1 MIKTFKLKFGR
12 AKGIEPET
20 ITAAPVT
27 VFVGPNNS
35 GKSKI
40 LSEIYQYCQTGS
52 KYENFVLL
60 EELTF
65 IETPDEKISETID
78 HVKQVPGHAD
88 ALQMG
93 HILVGNASSRRQ
105 VNPDQLKMWLTSP
118 TTNLSAFAQYFLQFA
133 TLILGGSNRINLV
146 VTQPGGDLQQSAQS
160 SFQMLFR
167 DDIKRAEVRRIVYEA
182 FGVYFVLD
190 PTQLGQ
196 LRIRLS
202 TVAPKSD
209 LEERGIHAD
218 AVQFHAKA
226 QLIDSASDGV
236 KAFTG
241 IVTELIA
248 GDPRVVLIDEPEAFL
263 HLSLAFKLGLEIS
276 RAVSFDKRVFA
287 STHSPHFVMGCIQS
301 GAPVNIVRL
310 TYRNGIATSRLLPS
324 KELLEL
330 MRNPLLRSTN
340 VISGLFYEFV
350 IVTEGDA
357 DRAFYQE
364 INERLLRLKPE
375 WGIPNCLFIN
385 AQNKQTIR
393 TIVRPLRNLGIP
405 AVAIVDVDALKEGGT
420 NWTNLLGSANVPD
433 LAQNSLG
440 TLRAAVKTAMDA
452 TGKDMKRE
460 GGLAILTGA
469 EQEAAQN
476 LLDQVA
482 DYGIFVLPRGE
493 LESWLKG
500 LGATGHGPSWLIE
513 IFEKMGEDPE
523 SPSYVRPGN
532 DDVWQFMS
540 KIKTWLTD
548 SDRKGIPQ

>member
-1 MIKTFKLKFGR
+1 
-12 AKGIEPET
+12 
-20 ITAAPVT
+20 
-27 VFVGPNNS
+27 
-35 GKSKI
+35 
-40 LSEIYQYCQTGS
+40 
-52 KYENFVLL
+52 
-60 EELTF
+60 
-65 IETPDEKISETID
+65 
-78 HVKQVPGHAD
+78 
-88 ALQMG
+88 
-93 HILVGNASSRRQ
+93 
-105 VNPDQLKMWLTSP
+105 
-118 TTNLSAFAQYFLQFA
+118 
-133 TLILGGSNRINLV
+133 
-146 VTQPGGDLQQSAQS
+146 
-160 SFQMLFR
+160 
-167 DDIKRAEVRRIVYEA
+167 
-182 FGVYFVLD
+182 
-190 PTQLGQ
+190 
-196 LRIRLS
+196 
-202 TVAPKSD
+202 
-209 LEERGIHAD
+209 
-218 AVQFHAKA
+218 
-226 QLIDSASDGV
+226 
-236 KAFTG
+236 
-241 IVTELIA
+241 
-248 GDPRVVLIDEPEAFL
+248 
-263 HLSLAFKLGLEIS
+263 
-276 RAVSFDKRVFA
+276 
-287 STHSPHFVMGCIQS
+287 MGCIQS

-310 TYRNGIATSRLLPS
+310 TFRNGIATSRLLPS
-324 KELLEL
+324 GELLEL

-357 DRAFYQE
+357 DRVFYQE

-440 TLRAAVKTAMDA
+440 TLRAAVKAAMDA

-523 SPSYVRPGN
+523 SPSYVRPGS

-540 KIKTWLTD
+540 KIKKWLTD
-548 SDRKGIPQ
+548 PDRKGIPQ